1 MRIYK
6 VIKVAVPIFLIL
18 LSISCARSGL
28 DDGIV
33 TKYQCENG
41 FEFTA
46 NVHQAGDQTIIDLE
60 GQLLVLDITPS
71 ASGSKYSDG
80 VHTFWTKGDSAM
92 LELSE
97 NRVFRECKAVKK

>member
-1 MRIYK
+1 MRFYKLIK
-6 VIKVAVPIFLIL
+6 VILPAFLIIF
-18 LSISCARSGL
+18 SISCARSGL

-46 NVHQAGDQTIIDLE
+46 NVHQGKDQTIRDLS
-60 GQLLVLDITPS
+60 GNLLILDIVPS
-71 ASGSKYSDG
+71 ASGLKYSDG
-80 VHTFWTKGDSAM
+80 VNTFWTKGDSAM

-97 NRVFRECKAVKK
+97 NMSYKECTAVK